1 VSDKITRRDVLK
13 ASLAAGAACL
23 GAGATT
29 VAAGA
34 ANAPAP
40 AASQT
45 EEAGAILPLTSS
57 SDIYLPPRGQSVFK
71 FSFDFPEP
79 SVRFADLL
87 VSARLYTFE
96 NVYGLDRESMNVES
110 GADGAKVH
118 CSQLVWA
125 GGQQKAPCKVSINL
139 RRNGNWVEC
148 EATAEMDKPIKSLAV
163 ILRGVPRGQVSV
175 SCRDFTDPKDNELS
189 VSHPYLFGGMTTPLV
204 VVKKGEQDFFFL
216 SALNER
222 VRDTR
227 FFLQP
232 GDNGY
237 RVELVYEQ
245 EGWVKSNRIQTPTW
259 RAGSVHSYDEAARAH
274 FEHIEKAF
282 HIPDWETRDDVPA
295 WFRDIDLVIAIHG
308 MHWTGYIFNDFA
320 KTQKTL
326 EWVATQIP
334 AKRVLVFLP
343 AWDGRYYWNYPIFK
357 PEPLLG
363 GDDGFRALIQ
373 NSQRMGFRMMPMFG
387 ANAANK
393 NFSVFPQFAN
403 ATTQH
408 PDGDAFDLDWVDMD
422 NDRFNDGW
430 GAFMNL
436 GVDSWREYLHGR
448 ISETIERFGVDA
460 YFLDIA
466 GAWVNNLKGDM
477 YEGTVRLVKDLRTK
491 YPHVLAV
498 GEMHYDA
505 LMACIP
511 VYQVPSSPA
520 YPAAMTKYARSFQ
533 HLSRPA
539 PGRGSTGV
547 HEDGFRKFQATMPR
561 EKLTIPTITVVD
573 DTFEKYRDVMA
584 QLISAAKERAG
595 IA

>member
-1 VSDKITRRDVLK
+1 MSNKISRRDLLK
-13 ASLAAGAACL
+13 TSLTTGATCIAAGGIAKFAQGPSPSVSA
-23 GAGATT
+23 GAGAD
-29 VAAGA
+29 
-34 ANAPAP
+34 
-40 AASQT
+40 
-45 EEAGAILPLTSS
+45 GAIVPLTSS
-57 SDIYLPPRGQSVFK
+57 SDVYLPPRGESFFK

-79 SVRFADLL
+79 SVHFAGLL
-87 VSARLYTFE
+87 FSARLYTFE
-96 NVYGLDRESMNVES
+96 NTYGLDRDSIVVES
-110 GADGAKVH
+110 NADGLTVR

-125 GGQQKAPCKVSINL
+125 GGQRKVPGAVVMVL
-139 RRNGNWVEC
+139 RKNENYIEC
-148 EATAEMDKPIKSLAV
+148 HTSAEMGQPIKSLATIV
-163 ILRGVPRGQVSV
+163 RGVPRGQVSS
-175 SCRDFTDPKDNELS
+175 SCHEFVDPKDNEVS

-204 VVKKGEQDFFFL
+204 VIKKTEQDLFFL
-216 SALNER
+216 SALNDR

-227 FFLQP
+227 FYMQP
-232 GDNGY
+232 GEKGY

-245 EGWVKSNRIQTPTW
+245 QGWQKSNRIETPTW
-259 RAGSVHSYDEAARAH
+259 RAGNVRSYEEAARPH

-282 HIPDWETRDDVPA
+282 QIPDWEKREDVPA
-295 WFRDIDLVIAIHG
+295 WFREVELVIAIHG

-320 KTQKTL
+320 KTERTL
-326 EWVATQIP
+326 EWAATQIP
-334 AKRVLVFLP
+334 ANQVLVFLP
-343 AWDGRYYWNYPIFK
+343 AWDGRYYWNYPVFK

-363 GDDGFRALIQ
+363 GEDGFRSLIQ
-373 NSQRMGFRMMPMFG
+373 KSQHLGFRMMPMFG

-393 NFSVFPQFAN
+393 NLPVFPKFAN

-408 PDGDAFDLDWVDMD
+408 PDGDAFELDWVDMD

-430 GAFMNL
+430 GSFMNL
-436 GVDSWREYLHGR
+436 GVDSWREYLFGR
-448 ISETIERFGVDA
+448 ISEIVDRFGVDA

-491 YPHVLAV
+491 YPKVLAV

-520 YPAAMTKYARSFQ
+520 YPEGMTKYARSFQ

-547 HEDGFRKFQATMPR
+547 HEDGFRKFQPTMPR

-573 DTFEKYRDVMA
+573 DTFEKYRDVMTD
-584 QLISAAKERAG
+584 LISAAKRRAG
-595 IA
+595 IS